1 MLVIRETGSRLT
13 IRKMFVRV
21 IFASFCFHNQF
32 GGTLRTDIDLT
43 TCAGKA
49 IAAVPVGEIAL
60 NGGAT
65 VMTEN
70 YFNQFVHTTDESS
83 QR

>member
-1 MLVIRETGSRLT
+1 MEAASPSERPVMLVTRETGSRLT

-21 IFASFCFHNQF
+21 IFASFCFYNQF

-65 VMTEN
+65 VMT
-70 YFNQFVHTTDESS
+70 
-83 QR
+83 

>member
-1 MLVIRETGSRLT
+1 M

-21 IFASFCFHNQF
+21 ISASFCFNNQF
-32 GGTLRTDIDLT
+32 GGTFRTGIDLT

-49 IAAVPVGEIAL
+49 IAAVTVGEIAL

-70 YFNQFVHTTDESS
+70 YFNQFIHTKDESD
-83 QR
+83 QK

>member
-1 MLVIRETGSRLT
+1 MSRDL
-13 IRKMFVRV
+13 F
-21 IFASFCFHNQF
+21 FGFHNQF

-43 TCAGKA
+43 TGAGKA
-49 IAAVPVGEIAL
+49 IAAVPVGEIAF

-70 YFNQFVHTTDESS
+70 YFNQFVHTIDESF
-83 QR
+83 Q